1 MRRQH
6 GGARPGAGRPPKAIR
21 YAAITNP
28 TEQKLADA
36 LPGVVDVLIAE
47 ALRGDLGACK
57 YICDRILGRV
67 PVLEAVPAE
76 DRRPEYTEA
85 EAELDA
91 EIFSGLRG

>member
-1 MRRQH
+1 MRQH

-28 TEQKLADA
+28 TEQKIADA
-36 LPGVVDVLIAE
+36 LPEITDVLIGA
-47 ALRGDLGACK
+47 AKQGDLSAAR
-57 YICDRILGRV
+57 YLCDRILGRV